1 MAADD
6 KQTDVPDSLLDGEA
20 FVVRLQK
27 SGRELTVPAD
37 KTILEV
43 LREAGIE
50 IDTSCEQGV
59 CGTCLTRVIEG
70 VPEHNDLYLTDDERA
85 SGELMAVCVSRSRSK
100 LLVLDI

>member
-6 KQTDVPDSLLDGEA
+6 EQTDVPDSLLDGEA

-43 LREAGIE
+43 LREAGVE

-85 SGELMAVCVSRSRSK
+85 AGDLMAVCVSRSRSK